1 MPPGFAARPSRPA
14 HEEKDRARHCE
25 DETACGK
32 GVEPRRVEPL
42 VLGPIHDVEAPEE
55 VVQPPRSCPDRR
67 EPSRVGRYIDAGG
80 VIIGERDTPSWQ
92 RPAILGA
99 GSFDPLDG
107 GRRHTN
113 PPIRLL
119 SDRPGYPGI
128 QWWKWCSRAS
138 VQQTDVTIHKLCL
151 DDRSPEQH
159 AVLKLSDRRSGRREQ
174 GGQRCEA
181 LCARQR
187 RLGVPFDP
195 VIAMHGVDGEQAHHK
210 AAGEPDD
217 RLRADQKSKPTVD
230 LARSEVEAKAGAQN
244 QVLTPATK
252 LKPPVSSPRA
262 REKRAVSPNC
272 RSHDTPI

>member
-1 MPPGFAARPSRPA
+1 M
-14 HEEKDRARHCE
+14 
-25 DETACGK
+25 
-32 GVEPRRVEPL
+32 
-42 VLGPIHDVEAPEE
+42 
-55 VVQPPRSCPDRR
+55 
-67 EPSRVGRYIDAGG
+67 
-80 VIIGERDTPSWQ
+80 
-92 RPAILGA
+92 
-99 GSFDPLDG
+99 
-107 GRRHTN
+107 
-113 PPIRLL
+113 
-119 SDRPGYPGI
+119 
-128 QWWKWCSRAS
+128 
-138 VQQTDVTIHKLCL
+138 TIHKLCL

-174 GGQRCEA
+174 GRQRCEA

-262 REKRAVSPNC
+262 RERRAVSPNC